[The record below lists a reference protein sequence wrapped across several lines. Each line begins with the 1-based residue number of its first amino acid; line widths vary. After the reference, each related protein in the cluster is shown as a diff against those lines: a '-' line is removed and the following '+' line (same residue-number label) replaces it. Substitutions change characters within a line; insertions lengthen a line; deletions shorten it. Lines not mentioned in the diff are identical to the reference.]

1 MLIKMGKAPK
11 EVLEKGITLHQAA
24 GRVHVTRP
32 ALLATLSTSKT
43 PVRAWQA
50 FDRTGLV
57 FAETDIMAFAKVAKG
72 FHLAPEEVD
81 GAKKWLDYVAQS
93 TTLVPEFHEVYSE
106 NLGHV
111 DCTFS
116 YADAVFWASLP
127 GYTTL
132 SEMLEK
138 SPSSEKNRKGLLT
151 QVRGLGESA
160 TLFYM
165 SENLSAFDA
174 PLTSLLEVA
183 EMRAG
188 AVFLPE
194 LGKDYLTSMLPEL
207 MVDVPLLTALVSG
220 DVATLRSFVAETI
233 SMSKPIEHGLAT
245 QILEVELPKIPR
257 WKVSKLWDGDYGFS
271 NPLWIYLQAVEN
283 IAELVMR
290 FT

>member
-1 MLIKMGKAPK
+1 M
-11 EVLEKGITLHQAA
+11 
-24 GRVHVTRP
+24 
-32 ALLATLSTSKT
+32 
-43 PVRAWQA
+43 
-50 FDRTGLV
+50 
-57 FAETDIMAFAKVAKG
+57 
-72 FHLAPEEVD
+72 
-81 GAKKWLDYVAQS
+81 
-93 TTLVPEFHEVYSE
+93 
-106 NLGHV
+106 

-138 SPSSEKNRKGLLT
+138 SSISEKDRWGLLT
-151 QVRGLGESA
+151 QVRALGEVA

-165 SENLSAFDA
+165 SENLSVFDA
-174 PLTSLLEVA
+174 SLMSLIEVA

-188 AVFLPE
+188 AVYLPE
-194 LGKDYLTSMLPEL
+194 LRTDYLVSMLPEL

-245 QILEVELPKIPR
+245 QIVESELPKIPR
-257 WKVSKLWDGDYGFS
+257 WKLSKLWDGDYGFS
-271 NPLWIYLQAVEN
+271 NPLWIYIKAVEN
-283 IAELVMR
+283 MAELVMR

>member
-32 ALLATLSTSKT
+32 ALLAMLSTSKT
-43 PVRAWQA
+43 PVRVWQA

-57 FAETDIMAFAKVAKG
+57 FAETDILAFVKVSGG
-72 FHLAPEEVD
+72 FHLAPEEVE
-81 GAKKWLDYVAQS
+81 GAKKWLDYVAQ
-93 TTLVPEFHEVYSE
+93 TADLVPEFHEVYAE

-116 YADAVFWASLP
+116 YADAAFWASLP
-127 GYTTL
+127 GYTAL

-138 SPSSEKNRKGLLT
+138 SSISEKDRRGLLT
-151 QVRGLGESA
+151 QVRALVEVA
-160 TLFYM
+160 PLFYM

-174 PLTSLLEVA
+174 LLMSLIEVA

-188 AVFLPE
+188 AVHLPE
-194 LGKDYLTSMLPEL
+194 LGTDYLVSMLPEL
-207 MVDVPLLTALVSG
+207 VVDVPLLTALVSG

-233 SMSKPIEHGLAT
+233 SMSKPLEHGLAT
-245 QILEVELPKIPR
+245 QIVEAELPKIPR